1 MAGITEWPFRL
12 LCQRHGADE
21 LVSEMISA
29 MGFLQAPKDSI
40 SFACLLAVHPEEKGL
55 IAQIFGR
62 EPDLMARAAKILSG
76 MGQYSGIDINFGCPA
91 QKVTSSGSGS
101 ALMKDLKLS
110 GRILRAVRHATG
122 KRLSVKMRIGWDAGS
137 VNAVEFARLCE
148 DEGVEQIC
156 VHGRTR
162 EQQYA
167 GKADWDT
174 IALVRQAVAVPV
186 IANGDV
192 FSAGDALALLAH
204 TGAEGIAVGRGA
216 LGNPWIFS
224 QIRAALA
231 GRPVA
236 LPTSKEVLETAL
248 THLEYMVSFKGEHWA
263 LIEMRKH
270 FGWYLKGGKGAA
282 AARAAINA
290 CLDLGELTALLK
302 AHFSAQPD

>member
-12 LCQRHGADE
+12 LCQRQGADE

-29 MGFLQAPKDSI
+29 MGLLQAPRDSV
-40 SFACLLAVHPEEKGL
+40 SFACLLAAHPEEKGL

-62 EPDLMARAAKILSG
+62 EPDLMARAAKILSA
-76 MGQYSGIDINFGCPA
+76 MDKYAGIDINFGCPA

-137 VNAVEFARLCE
+137 VNAVEFARICE

-167 GKADWDT
+167 GKADWDM
-174 IALVRQAVAVPV
+174 IARVREAVSVPL

-192 FSAGDALALLAH
+192 FSAGDALAILKH

-216 LGNPWIFS
+216 LGNPWIFR
-224 QIRAALA
+224 QIKAALA
-231 GRPVA
+231 GEHA
-236 LPTSKEVLETAL
+236 AAPTPDEVRETAL
-248 THLEYMVSFKGEHWA
+248 THLEYMVSFKGGYWA

-270 FGWYLKGGKGAA
+270 FGWYLKGSKGAA
-282 AARAAINA
+282 ATRARVNS
-290 CLDLGELTALLK
+290 CLDLKELTALLMT
-302 AHFSAQPD
+302 HFAAQSD